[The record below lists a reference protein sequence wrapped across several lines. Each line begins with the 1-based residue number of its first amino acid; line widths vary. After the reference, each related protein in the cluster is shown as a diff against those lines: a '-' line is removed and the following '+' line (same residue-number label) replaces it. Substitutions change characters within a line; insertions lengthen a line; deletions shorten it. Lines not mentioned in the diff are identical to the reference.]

1 MSIKIVGRFEFSRQ
15 TLERRRIQ
23 LALSLGV
30 LAIGCASMSPNYGLT
45 KSVNNLTPKA
55 ANCEFTVVTVPSDRP
70 QEQVGILDAEMVP
83 YAATT
88 AAEFQDAVRKQV
100 CEVGGDAVL
109 AEINGR
115 GRYVRGTIVRW
126 KDDS

>member
-1 MSIKIVGRFEFSRQ
+1 MNIKFPGRFELLRQ
-15 TLERRRIQ
+15 AQGGIRIR
-23 LALSLGV
+23 LALSLGG
-30 LAIGCASMSPNYGLT
+30 LAVGCASMSPNYSLT
-45 KSVNNLTPKA
+45 KSAASGAPKA
-55 ANCEFTVVTVPSDRP
+55 ANCDFAVMTVPSDRP
-70 QEQVGILDAEMVP
+70 QEQVAILDAELVP

-109 AEINGR
+109 AEINGH

-126 KDDS
+126 KDNS

>member
-1 MSIKIVGRFEFSRQ
+1 MSIKIAGRFELSRQ
-15 TLERRRIQ
+15 TGQSGRIQ

-30 LAIGCASMSPNYGLT
+30 LAMGCASMSPNYGLT
-45 KSVNNLTPKA
+45 KSVGNPTPKA
-55 ANCEFTVVTVPSDRP
+55 ANCDFTVMTVPSDRP
-70 QEQVGILDAEMVP
+70 QEQVGILDAELVP

-109 AEINGR
+109 AEINGH

-126 KDDS
+126 QDKS